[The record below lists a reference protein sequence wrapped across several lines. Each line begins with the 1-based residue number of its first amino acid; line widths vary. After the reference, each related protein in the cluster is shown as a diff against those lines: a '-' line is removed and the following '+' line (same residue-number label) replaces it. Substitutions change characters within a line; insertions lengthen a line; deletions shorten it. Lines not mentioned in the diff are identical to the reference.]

1 MKIHNLWWKYNIFLY
16 SFKAFERFLG
26 EKFTK
31 KKYFYYTF
39 DKKHIIISEWK
50 ERHVKHKK
58 LEACKGMRECLTD
71 KEQKT
76 WVFSKYTVSQII
88 NIFLKSTCNTF
99 KKITCITQQIFFAS
113 DETIATCDMLNPYL
127 QETNLQTIFT
137 IKKELGTNNGKKKN
151 NIK

>member
-1 MKIHNLWWKYNIFLY
+1 
-16 SFKAFERFLG
+16 
-26 EKFTK
+26 
-31 KKYFYYTF
+31 
-39 DKKHIIISEWK
+39 
-50 ERHVKHKK
+50 
-58 LEACKGMRECLTD
+58 MRECLTD

-88 NIFLKSTCNTF
+88 NIFLKPTCNTF
-99 KKITCITQQIFFAS
+99 KKITCITRQIFLAS
-113 DETIATCDMLNPYL
+113 DETIATCDMLNSYL